1 MVIDTSA
8 LMAILLC
15 ESDAETFARVIADD
29 PKRLMSA
36 FSALEAGI
44 VVEAKKGPPG
54 GRELDLL
61 LHRAGIDIVSM
72 DIRQYELARM
82 AWRKYGKGRHA
93 AGLNIGD
100 CCAYALSVY
109 SGEPLLYKGNDFSRT
124 DIQAVPLL
132 I

>member
-29 PKRLMSA
+29 PKRLKSA

-93 AGLNIGD
+93 AGLNIDD